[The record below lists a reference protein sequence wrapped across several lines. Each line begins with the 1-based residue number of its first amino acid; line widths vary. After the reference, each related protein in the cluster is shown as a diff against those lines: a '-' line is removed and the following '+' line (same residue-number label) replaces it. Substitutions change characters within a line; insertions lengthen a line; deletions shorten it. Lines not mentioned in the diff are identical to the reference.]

1 MPPPP
6 PTPRRSLFR
15 LLQRRGCARLVPRLF
30 MLSCFSVNLKAQ
42 CSQGASQLGRA
53 VPARRPRA
61 RSARAGAARPTVFT
75 IALRLPRI
83 SPFVSCC
90 MAKDEAQWA
99 KQMEQLRDEIRR
111 HDRLYYEE
119 AAPIIT
125 DREYDRLYKEL
136 VNLET
141 QFPDLVTPDSPTQRV
156 GGKPLKAF
164 EQVAHV
170 IPMLSLDNTYSEEEV
185 KNFYARIRRLL
196 PNEKVPV
203 VIEPKVDGVA
213 VSLIYENGRLR
224 QAATRGDG
232 TVGDN
237 ITQNIRTIR
246 SMPEQLRGAAPKLLE
261 VRGEVYMDKHGFE
274 ELNDERR
281 KAGLPLFANPRNAAA
296 GSLKQLDPAIV
307 AKRPLGVVLYG
318 TGATEGVDVDVHSEI
333 FPLLKKLGLPATER
347 WWVAKSVE
355 EILEAIHELDGI
367 RHKFAYQTD
376 GAVVKVNSFAQRER
390 LGFTAKSPRW
400 AIAYKYE
407 AERVET
413 RLNDIVIQVGRTGIL
428 TPVAML
434 EPVFVSGSTVGRATL
449 HNEDEIK
456 RKDIRIGDTVVIEK
470 AGEVIPAVVE
480 VVKSK
485 RPRDAKAFDFARH
498 IHGKCPVCGSPIRR
512 DPQFV
517 AWRCENLQCPAQTT
531 RRVEFFAA
539 RSALDIE
546 SVGGIV
552 ADKLVERGLV
562 RDPLDLF
569 ELKTEQLAKLNLGT
583 DEEPRVF
590 GEKNATKAIRAIER
604 ARTLPLS
611 RWLFALAIPDVGR
624 TTASQL
630 ARFHET
636 IEDVANSAL
645 LGDVLDY
652 HKKREEKEDAKEI
665 ADRLLQAGFAKPSK
679 SKAEKGRGITTEVG
693 PVVAQS
699 VLDFFA
705 SAAGKKILHR
715 IKELSIHPK
724 SEKVSAKKAAAL
736 PLTGKTFVLTGTLP
750 SMAREEATERI
761 EALGGHVTGSV
772 SKKTDYVLA
781 GAEPGSKF
789 DKAKE
794 LGVRI
799 IDEPEFRKILDRG

>member
-1 MPPPP
+1 
-6 PTPRRSLFR
+6 
-15 LLQRRGCARLVPRLF
+15 
-30 MLSCFSVNLKAQ
+30 
-42 CSQGASQLGRA
+42 
-53 VPARRPRA
+53 
-61 RSARAGAARPTVFT
+61 
-75 IALRLPRI
+75 
-83 SPFVSCC
+83 
-90 MAKDEAQWA
+90 MAMDETQAA

-111 HDRLYYEE
+111 YDRLYYEE
-119 AAPIIT
+119 AAPIIS
-125 DREYDRLYKEL
+125 DREYDRLYKQL
-136 VNLET
+136 VDLET
-141 QFPDLVTPDSPTQRV
+141 QFPDLATPDSPTQRV

-164 EQVAHV
+164 EQVPHL

-185 KNFYARIRRLL
+185 KNFYARIQRLL

-232 TVGDN
+232 TVGDD

-246 SMPEQLRGAAPKLLE
+246 SVPERLRGAAPKLLE
-261 VRGEVYMDKHGFE
+261 ARGEVYMHKRGFE
-274 ELNDERR
+274 KLNEERR

-318 TGATEGVDVDVHSEI
+318 TGATEGVDVNVHSEI

-434 EPVFVSGSTVGRATL
+434 EPVLVSGSTVGRATL

-485 RPRDAKAFDFARH
+485 RPRDAKPFDFAKH
-498 IHGKCPVCGSPIRR
+498 IHGKCPVCGGPIRR

-552 ADKLVERGLV
+552 ADKLVESGLV
-562 RDPLDLF
+562 REPLDLF

-624 TTASQL
+624 TTATQL
-630 ARFHET
+630 AHFHET
-636 IEDVANSAL
+636 IEDVANSPL
-645 LGDVLDY
+645 LKDVLQY
-652 HKKREEKEDAKEI
+652 HQKREEKEDAKEI
-665 ADRLLQAGFAKPSK
+665 ADRLIQTGFAKPSK
-679 SKAEKGRGITTEVG
+679 SKAEKSRGITTEVG
-693 PVVAQS
+693 PVVAKS

-705 SAAGKKILHR
+705 SAAGKKTLRR
-715 IKELSIHPK
+715 IKELGIHPNA
-724 SEKVSAKKAAAL
+724 EKVSAKKAAEL
-736 PLTGKTFVLTGTLP
+736 PLTGKTFALTGTMP
-750 SMAREEATERI
+750 SMTREEATEKI

-799 IDEPEFRKILDRG
+799 IDEPEFRKML